1 MAVCVPLS
9 PWQTVNDEWSWG
21 GHEGIEMKENEGDEI
36 LEMLE
41 ELSMKSESGKRHEKT
56 FGSAQEPEQ

>member
-9 PWQTVNDEWSWG
+9 PWQTVNDEQSRG
-21 GHEGIEMKENEGDEI
+21 GHEGIEMKEKEGDKI

-41 ELSMKSESGKRHEKT
+41 EMSMKTEGGKRHEKI
-56 FGSAQEPEQ
+56 FGSAQKPKQ

>member
-1 MAVCVPLS
+1 MAVCVPQS

-41 ELSMKSESGKRHEKT
+41 
-56 FGSAQEPEQ
+56 